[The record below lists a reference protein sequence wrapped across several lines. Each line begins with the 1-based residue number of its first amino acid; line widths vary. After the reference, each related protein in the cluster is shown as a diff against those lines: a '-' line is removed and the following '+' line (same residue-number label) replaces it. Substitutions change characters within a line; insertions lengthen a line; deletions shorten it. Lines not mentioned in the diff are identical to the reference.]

1 MECNSILPF
10 CIGVASGFFAGLSS
24 SELSLSSDD
33 DDDFLPVA
41 FAGRIFLIS
50 AVMSMAL
57 SSSLSLSESELDS
70 FLAAAAAAGFD
81 TGVDFTV
88 LGFFSSSLSES
99 SLSLELS

>member
-1 MECNSILPF
+1 M
-10 CIGVASGFFAGLSS
+10 GFSS

-33 DDDFLPVA
+33 DDAFLTA
-41 FAGRIFLIS
+41 GFAGRIFLIS

-70 FLAAAAAAGFD
+70 FLATGFA